1 MGWRKEVKECVLKAF
16 GSECGICGYN
26 KCNEA
31 LEFHHLIPEKKDF
44 SISSFKF
51 ENISKIIYELKKCI
65 CVCGNCHREIH
76 NNLLEIPDN
85 IRKYNSKKSSK
96 IIATCKTI
104 YDKILEKKKFKL
116 NKKKQKYYNKIVH

>member
-1 MGWRKEVKECVLKAF
+1 MGWRRDVKECILKAF

-31 LEFHHLIPEKKDF
+31 LEFHHMIPEKKDF

-51 ENISKIIYELKKCI
+51 EEISKIISELKKCI

-76 NNLLEIPDN
+76 NGLTKIPEN
-85 IRKYNSKKSSK
+85 VRKYNTKKSSK
-96 IIATCKTI
+96 IIVTCNTI
-104 YDKILEKKKFKL
+104 YDKILEKKRNKR
-116 NKKKQKYYNKIVH
+116 KKKKNRYKK